1 MTKGSGRSA
10 CFRGGVTYG
19 YREYLRKGRV
29 RKSCDA
35 SSPVNDGSTDLR
47 RAYLPQQLNQN
58 DLCRFFAFS
67 KSPHLLLKKMLP
79 GEFLRPYIEKYCR
92 RLALNLVPAL

>member
-19 YREYLRKGRV
+19 YRECLRKDWV

-35 SSPVNDGSTDLR
+35 SSPVDDGSTDLR
-47 RAYLPQQLNQN
+47 RAYLPQQ
-58 DLCRFFAFS
+58 S
-67 KSPHLLLKKMLP
+67 KQS
-79 GEFLRPYIEKYCR
+79 ERRRFLRILEKPP
-92 RLALNLVPAL
+92 PAF